1 MVNFTCWKHSWI
13 ISPNGWDRKNE
24 LSSKYTKT
32 FEITLMRDSKRNRLT
47 HRLWSAA
54 KLNSSAVSCSK
65 FCVLHIINNIC
76 LNSNSESDTVRLLK
90 CWEKIE
96 ESFISNFSSKIRK
109 KIGSKRDNKKSH
121 LVSMLVSRVKDV
133 PAKIRQ
139 HCSAPVQMKVNALSK
154 QVTFLCSKVYI
165 MQNSGKLRWF

>member
-13 ISPNGWDRKNE
+13 ISPNGWDRKKE
-24 LSSKYTKT
+24 LSSKYTKI
-32 FEITLMRDSKRNRLT
+32 FEITLMRDSKRNRLI

-76 LNSNSESDTVRLLK
+76 LNSNNESDTVRLLK
-90 CWEKIE
+90 YLEKIG

-109 KIGSKRDNKKSH
+109 KIGSKRDNKKKSFG
-121 LVSMLVSRVKDV
+121 LNVGLTCQRCSSKDSPTLQCTGPNESQCFEQKGHIFV
-133 PAKIRQ
+133 QQSIYHAK
-139 HCSAPVQMKVNALSK
+139 
-154 QVTFLCSKVYI
+154 
-165 MQNSGKLRWF
+165 